1 MGKFA
6 DVFVHDWPP
15 LPMWL
20 AQKVMHGI
28 PKMIN
33 GDIMRFGLPKPDHKI
48 FESHPLVNS
57 QLLHYLG
64 HGDVT
69 AKGNVER
76 LDGKHVVFKDGSRG
90 RLLCTTPRAGS
101 CRSLRRQTKLRNL
114 KKKTFSAAVLF
125 SDVPKLSVEFCPLQF
140 QLA

>member
-1 MGKFA
+1 MDAGFISVRRGYHFIPKHIMGKFA
-6 DVFVHDWPP
+6 DVFAHDWPH

-28 PKMIN
+28 LKMIN
-33 GDIMRFGLPKPDHKI
+33 GDITRFGLPEPDHKI
-48 FESHPLVNS
+48 FESHPIVNS

-76 LDGKHVVFKDGSRG
+76 LDCKHVVFKDGSYG
-90 RLLCTTPRAGS
+90 PFTVPNTKGGKCEFAAAANGPGS
-101 CRSLRRQTKLRNL
+101 VDGS
-114 KKKTFSAAVLF
+114 
-125 SDVPKLSVEFCPLQF
+125 
-140 QLA
+140 